1 MSKTDT
7 RTTIAIAVLALGAMP
22 FAKSSATVA
31 DITIIVAI
39 YALIALS
46 VGVTYGM
53 CGLLSV
59 AQASLA
65 AIGAYLSAILTNSQ
79 GWSPWATLPIAI
91 LVPACFAY
99 PFARIV
105 TRLSPLAL
113 AIATLMFG
121 YLLDGLLREGGS
133 LTGGYIGLS
142 GIPQIPGAKTP
153 QMYHLISWG
162 LVIVGLIFYAR
173 LRASHIGLILRT
185 IRSDSLRAAADGVD
199 VAHFRSL
206 AMSFGAALAGTAGWL
221 YAHDLSYIGPDS
233 LGPSLSLS
241 ALLMAVVGGVR
252 SLGGPVLGA
261 ALLTLILHFM
271 PGQESLGIF
280 YGAVLIL
287 CLLVAPEGLS
297 GLALH
302 LKTLLRNPPK
312 TNTWLIELEALRLKS
327 VPDGEVKK

>member
-1 MSKTDT
+1 MSDIFEYLV
-7 RTTIAIAVLALGAMP
+7 RGVLIGVTYGLL
-22 FAKSSATVA
+22 A

-39 YALIALS
+39 YALTALS
-46 VGVTYGM
+46 VGIPYGM
-53 CGLLSV
+53 CGPLSV

-79 GWSPWATLPIAI
+79 GWSPWATLPVAI

-113 AIATLMFG
+113 VIATLMFG

-153 QMYHLISWG
+153 QMYYLISWG

-185 IRSDSLRAAADGVD
+185 IRSDSLRAATDGVN

-206 AMSFGAALAGTAGWL
+206 AMALAQPWSVQQDGSMRT
-221 YAHDLSYIGPDS
+221 ICPT
-233 LGPSLSLS
+233 S
-241 ALLMAVVGGVR
+241 APTHWAQVIR
-252 SLGGPVLGA
+252 
-261 ALLTLILHFM
+261 
-271 PGQESLGIF
+271 
-280 YGAVLIL
+280 
-287 CLLVAPEGLS
+287 
-297 GLALH
+297 
-302 LKTLLRNPPK
+302 
-312 TNTWLIELEALRLKS
+312 
-327 VPDGEVKK
+327 